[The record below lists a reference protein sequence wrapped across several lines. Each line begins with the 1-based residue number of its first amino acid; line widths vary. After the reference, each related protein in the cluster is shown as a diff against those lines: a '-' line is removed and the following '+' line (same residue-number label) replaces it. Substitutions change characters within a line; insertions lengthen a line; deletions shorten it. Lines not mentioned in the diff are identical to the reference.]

1 MSIPRK
7 LWRIHGGLHLPGH
20 KAESMQ
26 QPITDAPVPPEL
38 ILPLQQHI
46 GNVATPIVNVGDRVL
61 KNQIIARA
69 EGYVSVPIHAS
80 SSGTVIAIEPRVIP
94 HPSHLTD
101 TCIVIATDGKDEAT
115 PVAAVL
121 SDYRQMDPA
130 ELRNRIRDAGIVGL
144 GGAGF
149 PAFIKLNPGPQLKIH
164 TLILNGAE
172 CEPYITCDAM
182 LMQEQP
188 RAILDGLR
196 IMQHALHA
204 QRCIIGIEDN
214 KPAALQA
221 LQAALHTDEHTLI
234 EIVAV
239 PTLYP
244 AGGEKQLIKTLTGL
258 EVPSHQ
264 LPASVGVIC
273 HNVATAYSIAQAIS
287 HQQPLI
293 ERIVTVAGPAIPKA
307 CNYRVRLGTPMKYLI
322 EHTGASPSLPA
333 RLIMGGPMMGFAIND
348 LQTPVIKTT
357 NCLLALTS
365 QELPKTQFELPCI
378 RCGECARACP
388 AQLLPQQ
395 LFWHAHA
402 KDFDKIQDFNLFDC
416 IECGCCSYVC
426 PSHIPLVQYYRFA
439 KTEIWAKEREKSKS
453 DIARQRH
460 EFHLQRLER
469 KKREDEERKR
479 KKKEMLDKVTQTDS
493 AADAKKAAIA
503 AALQRAQAKKATQ
516 ASPQNVEHL
525 SEQQRQQIDE
535 IDKRR
540 ANPSTVASQPGKDN
554 ES

>member
-1 MSIPRK
+1 M
-7 LWRIHGGLHLPGH
+7 H
-20 KAESMQ
+20 
-26 QPITDAPVPPEL
+26 QPIAAAPVPPEL

-46 GNVATPIVNVGDRVL
+46 GNAATPIVKVGDRVL

-69 EGYVSVPIHAS
+69 EGYVSVPVHAS

-94 HPSHLTD
+94 HPSHLKD
-101 TCIVIATDGKDEAT
+101 TCIVIATDGKDET
-115 PVAAVL
+115 IPVSSVVA
-121 SDYRQMDPA
+121 DYRHMDPA
-130 ELRNRIRDAGIVGL
+130 ELRNRIREAGIVGL

-196 IMQHALHA
+196 IMQHALGTEH
-204 QRCIIGIEDN
+204 CIIGIEDN
-214 KPAALQA
+214 KPAAIQA
-221 LQAALHTDEHTLI
+221 LQSALQQDEQRFI

-244 AGGEKQLIKTLTGL
+244 AGGEKQLIKTLTGI

-287 HQQPLI
+287 QQPLI
-293 ERIVTVAGPAIPKA
+293 ERVVTLTGPALSRA
-307 CNYRVRLGTPMKYLI
+307 ANYRVRLGTPMEFLL
-322 EHTGASPSLPA
+322 EHAGVSRSSLA

-348 LQTPVIKTT
+348 RQTPVCKTT
-357 NCLLALTS
+357 NCLLALTA
-365 QELPKTQFELPCI
+365 QEIPRTQFELPCI
-378 RCGECARACP
+378 RCGECARVCP

-395 LFWHAHA
+395 LYWHAHA
-402 KDFDKIQDFNLFDC
+402 KDFDKIQDFKLFDC

-439 KTEIWAKEREKSKS
+439 KTEIWAKERDKRKS

-460 EFHLQRLER
+460 EFHLARLER

-479 KKKEMLDKVTQTDS
+479 KKKEMLEKVSQADS
-493 AADAKKAAIA
+493 AAEAKKAAIA
-503 AALQRAQAKKATQ
+503 AALERAQAKKAAQ
-516 ASPQNVEHL
+516 PAPLNVDNL
-525 SEQQRQQIDE
+525 SEQQRQKIAAIEQ
-535 IDKRR
+535 RR
-540 ANPSTVASQPGKDN
+540 EQSSLAASQPSKDTD
-554 ES
+554 S